1 MIKLILLAIISVHVD
16 TVMIQWGSRKG
27 ELGIKIQT
35 HEDAGPNMG
44 PLAFDVENGKIV
56 FIDIYN
62 NRLEYFDKYGKFQK
76 EVRLDGFPNNII
88 LWNGQTYLTSMSR
101 EGIKFLKL
109 SEGKI
114 KTVTTIN
121 VRRPLVRNSVEFLK
135 DFKNRALLVSYK
147 MLNGEKIRSYFTL
160 FNEGLKAED
169 FIQGDPSSG
178 KNSTI
183 IGYDEKGVPV
193 SAWFDGRVFHFKHGS
208 DTFSWNPIFY
218 ALMDAAPYRIEKDG
232 TLYIVNYK
240 KEGVEILEV
249 RW

>member
-1 MIKLILLAIISVHVD
+1 MIKLILLAVISVHAD
-16 TVMIQWGSRKG
+16 TVVIPWGSGKG

-35 HEDAGPNMG
+35 YEDAGPNMG
-44 PLAFDVENGKIV
+44 PLAFDVENGIIV
-56 FIDIYN
+56 FIDTYN
-62 NRLEYFDKYGKFQK
+62 NRLEYFDKSGKFQK
-76 EVRLDGFPNNII
+76 EVKLNGFPNNIA
-88 LWNGQTYLTSMSR
+88 LWNGQVYLTSMNQ
-101 EGIKFLKL
+101 EGIQFFKL
-109 SEGKI
+109 SDGKI

-147 MLNGEKIRSYFTL
+147 VLDGEKIHSFFTL
-160 FNEGLKAED
+160 FNEALKAED
-169 FIQGDPSSG
+169 FIQGDPSVG
-178 KNSTI
+178 KNGTI

-193 SAWFDGRVFHFKHGS
+193 SVWFDGSVFHFKHGGEV
-208 DTFSWNPIFY
+208 FSWNPIFY

-240 KEGVEILEV
+240 KDGVEILEV